1 MPTEAGTSPAIQART
16 LGRRFGTHW
25 ALAHVDLIVPAGEVV
40 LLAGA
45 NGSGKTTLLRLIAG
59 LQRPTR
65 GDLEIFGLSPH
76 KDRQECRKS
85 ISLVSHQS
93 YLYPQLTAGET
104 VELWCRLLGRKAS
117 AAEVADLLSQVS
129 LEDRTHDLV
138 QGFSAG
144 MRKRL
149 SLLRTLIEQPRIVLL
164 DEPFAALDP
173 AGQEL
178 VTRWIQEYR
187 ERGLTVLMASH
198 LLSRAA
204 ELSDRGVVLEHG
216 QIKWIGPP
224 SGAAEQVH

>member
-1 MPTEAGTSPAIQART
+1 MPTQAGLLPAIEART

-25 ALAHVDLIVPAGEVV
+25 ALAHVDLTVPAGEVV

-65 GDLEIFGLSPH
+65 GELEIFGASPQKQRH
-76 KDRQECRKS
+76 ECRSKV
-85 ISLVSHQS
+85 SLVSHQS

-104 VELWCRLLGRKAS
+104 VDLWCRLLGRDVTAAS
-117 AAEVADLLSQVS
+117 TAELLSQVS
-129 LEDRTHDLV
+129 LDGRADDLV

-149 SLLRTLIEQPRIVLL
+149 SLLRTLIEEPRIVLL

-173 AGQEL
+173 AGQDL
-178 VTRWIQEYR
+178 ITRWIHEYR

-198 LLSRAA
+198 LLSKAA
-204 ELSDRGVVLEHG
+204 ALSDRSVVLERG
-216 QIKWIGPP
+216 QIKWIGRP
-224 SGAAEQVH
+224 SGAAEHVH